1 MGTRGRKRRLDLE
14 SEYWRLLSAGMG
26 TVEACREIGVG
37 RKTGF
42 RWRQENGGLP
52 PSRISE
58 DNHSGRYLAHFERL
72 RIAALAELGHG
83 VREIGRRLE
92 QVPSPISRE
101 LRRNSIGARSRAMT
115 AIWPMPGHG
124 SEPSAPGSP
133 GWVWMTSSARW
144 WPTSS
149 NSNGA
154 LSRSPFISGPPT
166 RLGRNGIS
174 ALKRSTRPSMCP
186 EEVA

>member
-1 MGTRGRKRRLDLE
+1 
-14 SEYWRLLSAGMG
+14 MG

-58 DNHSGRYLAHFERL
+58 DDHSGRYLAHFERL
-72 RIAALAELGHG
+72 RIAALAERGHG
-83 VREIGRRLE
+83 IREIARRLE
-92 QVPSPISRE
+92 RAPSTISRE
-101 LRRNSIGARSRAMT
+101 LRRNRSGHDRGGYDGDLAHARARERAKR
-115 AIWPMPGHG
+115 PR
-124 SEPSAPGSP
+124 SP